1 MKKEILRKCVVSNEI
16 KEKNLL
22 FRVVLTP
29 SKDVVIDM
37 TGKLNGRGA
46 YISKSKDIIL
56 EGKKKDVLSR
66 ALKTK
71 VSEEIYDEL
80 IAKLWIMTK

>member
-66 ALKTK
+66 ALKTNLLCHY
-71 VSEEIYDEL
+71 S
-80 IAKLWIMTK
+80 

>member
-80 IAKLWIMTK
+80 IAKL

>member
-37 TGKLNGRGA
+37 TGKLNGRGEKKK
-46 YISKSKDIIL
+46 KSKDIIL

-80 IAKLWIMTK
+80 IAKL